1 MLMDTLL
8 RRRPDLARLWLGE
21 VVSQAGDALFQI
33 ALLWLVL
40 DLTGSPAL
48 TGLVAMAGYLPVLLL
63 GLLAGALVDRLDRR
77 RVLLACDLAR
87 AGLVL
92 LIPLLAGLDLLN
104 TPLLGIL
111 TFLMAVFT
119 AHFNPAR
126 DAFIPQLVAPEEL
139 RGANTL
145 IQSGWQLAMLAG
157 PALAGLLIPLTG
169 ELHLFTAD
177 GLSFLASF
185 ALIWRMSPPPAATPA
200 ATAGGLGPAAFRR
213 ELGLALRSMREGL
226 ALAGRDR
233 RIRALLWV
241 TAVDNLFIMG
251 PAIVGTPLF
260 VRRVLGGDA
269 GDYAFLLTAFAAG
282 MLAGSLLLHL
292 LGRRVRDSRLLLWGI
307 VLDGITF
314 LPLLWV
320 RSFAGAWWTLAV
332 HSLVIPLIII
342 PRPTLVQRLVPP
354 DFHGRIFSMISVAVT
369 GFSALSVALTGL
381 AAEWVPVPLIF
392 GSIALLATLCGLA
405 GWCVREFREA

>member
-1 MLMDTLL
+1 
-8 RRRPDLARLWLGE
+8 
-21 VVSQAGDALFQI
+21 
-33 ALLWLVL
+33 
-40 DLTGSPAL
+40 
-48 TGLVAMAGYLPVLLL
+48 MAGYLPVLLL
-63 GLLAGALVDRLDRR
+63 GLLAGALADRLERR
-77 RVLLACDLAR
+77 RVLLACDAAR

-92 LIPLLAGLDLLN
+92 LIPLLASAQLLSA
-104 TPLLGIL
+104 PLLGLI

-126 DAFIPQLVAPEEL
+126 DALIPELVPEEDL

-169 ELHLFTAD
+169 ELHLFSAD
-177 GLSFLASF
+177 GLSYLVSF
-185 ALIWRMSPPPAATPA
+185 VLIWRMRTPPRGGAESAARN
-200 ATAGGLGPAAFRR
+200 LRPAAFRQ
-213 ELGLALRSMREGL
+213 EWTLALASVKEGL
-226 ALAGRDR
+226 ALARRDG

-260 VRRVLGGDA
+260 VRQVLHGDA

-282 MLAGSLLLHL
+282 MLVGSLLLSL
-292 LGRRVRDSRLLLWGI
+292 LGTRVRDSRLLLWGI

-320 RSFAGAWWTLAV
+320 DSFAGAWWTIAI
-332 HSLVIPLIII
+332 HSLMIPLIII
-342 PRPTLVQRLVPP
+342 PRPTLVQRLVPRE
-354 DFHGRIFSMISVAVT
+354 FHGRIFSMISVAVT

-381 AAEWVPVPLIF
+381 AAEWLPIPVIF
-392 GSIALLATLCGLA
+392 GAISILATLCGLA
-405 GWCVREFREA
+405 GWTSREFRQA